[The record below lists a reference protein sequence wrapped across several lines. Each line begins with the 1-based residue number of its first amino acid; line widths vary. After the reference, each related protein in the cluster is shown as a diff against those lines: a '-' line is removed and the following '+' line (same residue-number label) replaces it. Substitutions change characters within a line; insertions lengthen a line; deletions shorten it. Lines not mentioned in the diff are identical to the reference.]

1 MPFCH
6 PKHTWHDY
14 LPLVHLQSTQ
24 SAFESTCDCKS
35 LKIRYINPG
44 NHLNLGRRLYKMHT
58 VQLTEA
64 PDGTYTGRSAANF
77 ASDFQ
82 LLDAYSQTVV
92 RVAQN
97 VSNAVAHLK
106 VSKPTSAQRPQNQ
119 PNNNGGTGSGFV
131 ISTDGF
137 LVTNSHVINGAERIE
152 AALPDG
158 RNFTARIVGDDP
170 ATDIAVVK
178 IDGDNLATA
187 TFGPSDL
194 LQVGQIAIAIGN
206 PFGFQYTVTAGVV
219 SALGRTLRSQSGRLI
234 DDVIQTD
241 AALNPGNSGGPL
253 VNSSGQVIGVNTAV
267 ILPAQG
273 LCFAVSSNLAQ
284 FVVGKLILGGR
295 VRRGFLGISAQTVP
309 LPVKITDTLQLPTK
323 GGILIQQVEPG
334 GPAQQAGI
342 LSGDVMVQFEGKPV
356 ESIDD
361 LHKTLDEQSIG
372 RLCSAWVLR
381 NGTLKKMDVMP
392 KEMN

>member
-1 MPFCH
+1 
-6 PKHTWHDY
+6 
-14 LPLVHLQSTQ
+14 
-24 SAFESTCDCKS
+24 
-35 LKIRYINPG
+35 
-44 NHLNLGRRLYKMHT
+44 MHT
-58 VQLTEA
+58 LHLTEA
-64 PDGTYTGRSAANF
+64 PDMASSGRSAATF

-106 VSKPTSAQRPQNQ
+106 VTKPKTAQGPQNQ

-206 PFGFQYTVTAGVV
+206 PFGFQYTLTAGVV

-284 FVVGKLILGGR
+284 FVVGKLILEGR
-295 VRRGFLGISAQTVP
+295 VRRGFLGISAQAVP

-334 GPAQQAGI
+334 GSAQQAGM
-342 LSGDVMVQFEGKPV
+342 LNGDVMVQFEGKPID
-356 ESIDD
+356 SIDD
-361 LHKTLDEQSIG
+361 LHKALDEQSIG

-381 NGTLKKMDVMP
+381 NGALKKIDLMP